1 MKKQKQQPAKGK
13 RMTYAEAVQRIKRGK
28 KKFNRVYAK

>member
-1 MKKQKQQPAKGK
+1 MKKQKQQLAKGK

-28 KKFNRVYAK
+28 KK

>member
-13 RMTYAEAVQRIKRGK
+13 RMTYAEAVQKLKRGK
-28 KKFNRVYAK
+28 KK

>member
-13 RMTYAEAVQRIKRGK
+13 RMTYVEAVQRIKRGK
-28 KKFNRVYAK
+28 KK

>member
-1 MKKQKQQPAKGK
+1 MKKQKQQPEKGK

-28 KKFNRVYAK
+28 KK

>member
-13 RMTYAEAVQRIKRGK
+13 RMTYAEAARRIKRGK
-28 KKFNRVYAK
+28 KK

>member
-1 MKKQKQQPAKGK
+1 MKKKKQQPAKVK

-28 KKFNRVYAK
+28 KK